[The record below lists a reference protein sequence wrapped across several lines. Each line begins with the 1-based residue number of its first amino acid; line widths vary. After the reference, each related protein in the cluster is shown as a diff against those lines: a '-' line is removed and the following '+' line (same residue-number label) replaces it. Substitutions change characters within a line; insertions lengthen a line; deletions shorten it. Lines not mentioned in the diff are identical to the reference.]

1 MGKKIADILKGELV
15 SSFFYI
21 LLGLCLAFMPVQTVN
36 IICKVVFGLV
46 LIGAGIYHIYIYIR
60 EKEDSTILDLFS
72 GVIVLVLGGF
82 LFFNPQIVVKL
93 LPLLLGAFVLVDSI
107 WTIRGSFR
115 LKKKDRKEWKAFLIS
130 SFVCI
135 GFGIAMM
142 VNPFPK
148 VRQTV
153 VFAGWVFLFNG
164 VADVVFFILLKRGMK
179 KAAIMQEVL
188 GADEKEKVQQEQT
201 PMDEKADNGTKANVM
216 QQEQLPQ
223 SVLPEE
229 ETALESEPKEEILE
243 EWKD

>member
-115 LKKKDRKEWKAFLIS
+115 LKKKGRKEWKAFLIS

-153 VFAGWVFLFNG
+153 VF
-164 VADVVFFILLKRGMK
+164 DVVIFILLKRGMK